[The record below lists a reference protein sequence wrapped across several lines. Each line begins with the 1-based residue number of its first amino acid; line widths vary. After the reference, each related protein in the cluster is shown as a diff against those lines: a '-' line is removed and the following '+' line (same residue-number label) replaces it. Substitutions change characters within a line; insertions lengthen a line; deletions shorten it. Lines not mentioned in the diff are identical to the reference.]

1 MISYEEWLQEIIPKN
16 KQDHITREE
25 LYKQF
30 MPGLNPRDAYEQ
42 QERVM
47 KCNRANGVYPDVSQK
62 ESMK

>member
-42 QERVM
+42 QERV
-47 KCNRANGVYPDVSQK
+47 
-62 ESMK
+62 